1 MSKVSGNEI
10 LKRIVAA
17 GRKILP
23 MHEYL
28 AEADAPALDGY
39 DRFLSSTVLDKGALE
54 EKHREMVM
62 ACICVAAGSAQ
73 PVIANHC
80 RRAIAAG
87 LSRDEM
93 LQALQI
99 TSAVFAT
106 RTLAAGVLSLM
117 EAETS

>member
-1 MSKVSGNEI
+1 MSKVSGKEI
-10 LKRIVAA
+10 LDRISAG

-28 AEADAPALDGY
+28 AEKDAAALDVY
-39 DRFLSSTVLDKGALE
+39 DGFLRASIYENDALA
-54 EKHREMVM
+54 EKYREMLM
-62 ACICVAAGSAQ
+62 ACLCVTAGSAQ

-80 RRAIAAG
+80 RRAMAAG

-99 TSAVFAT
+99 TSVVSAT
-106 RTLAAGVLSLM
+106 RTMAAGVLSLM
-117 EAETS
+117 DAESP